1 MTLQRPWMLPLLTL
15 TFILSI
21 TVIAAASPS
30 KKKSSKNS
38 NQPVAEVSLRDK
50 ALTESQNLGQ
60 QKKQAS
66 EVQME
71 SGVLTLK
78 DPRPEV
84 ITRSWNYFVGV
95 SAQQFQPE
103 GRVTNDL
110 NNNFDLGQQG
120 QTLMPGVEFGVISQD
135 YYANNILLNFGA
147 QLKGAFSSQAVEVTY
162 PSGAVIDDAR
172 LNTSLLSVGPTV
184 AARWERYD
192 WLSLVFTPEFGTLRY
207 TQTSSSSYGQ
217 FSKSAAYR
225 ALTAGFDFKVGEK
238 VSVFTKYSQR
248 DLDDNQLA
256 LQKDNFELGTKL
268 TW

>member
-1 MTLQRPWMLPLLTL
+1 MIPQRLVTLTL
-15 TFILSI
+15 TFTLSI
-21 TVIAAASPS
+21 TSVALAAPT
-30 KKKSSKNS
+30 KKKSPKATT
-38 NQPVAEVSLRDK
+38 PVEEVSLRDK
-50 ALTESQNLGQ
+50 ALTESQNLGKQ
-60 QKKQAS
+60 QKQAS

-103 GRVTNDL
+103 GLVTNDL
-110 NNNFDLGQQG
+110 NNTFDLGQQG
-120 QTLMPGVEFGVISQD
+120 QTLMPGIEFGVISQD
-135 YYANNILLNFGA
+135 FYANSILLNFGA
-147 QLKGAFSSQAVEVTY
+147 QLKGAFSSQSVAVTY
-162 PSGAVIDDAR
+162 PSGQVIDDAR
-172 LNTSLLSVGPTV
+172 LNTTLFSVGPTF

-192 WLSLVFTPEFGTLRY
+192 WLSFIFTPEFGSLRY

-225 ALTAGFDFKVGEK
+225 ALTAGFDFKVADK

-248 DLDDNQLA
+248 DLDDNHLA
-256 LQKDNFELGTKL
+256 LQKDNFELGTKV